1 MGAGLQVLGT
11 LMEES
16 VTALAGP
23 KGKHD
28 PDRAA
33 VRHGHEQGSVTL
45 GGRRVRRPA
54 APGARRRRLG

>member
-1 MGAGLQVLGT
+1 VLQT
-11 LMEES
+11 MMEES

-33 VRHGHEQGSVTL
+33 VRHGHE
-45 GGRRVRRPA
+45 R
-54 APGARRRRLG
+54 AR